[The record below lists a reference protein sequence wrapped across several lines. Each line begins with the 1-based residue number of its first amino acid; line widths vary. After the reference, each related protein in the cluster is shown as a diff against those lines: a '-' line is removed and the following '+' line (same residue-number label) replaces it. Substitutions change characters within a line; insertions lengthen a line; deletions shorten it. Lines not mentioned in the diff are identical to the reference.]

1 MIYYNRMLFKNEWP
15 LALVVLI
22 FLTFF
27 FHARLFIPLSLYTS
41 QDYGR
46 GDITHFNYPLKD
58 LYAETLKRFT
68 LPVWTDLISGGYP
81 VLAEGQVGTFY
92 LPNLVLFWL
101 LPTAL
106 AFNLS
111 YLVSSI
117 LAALGLYL
125 YCRHLKLGLYS
136 SLLAASSFTFSMAFV
151 AHTIHLNVI
160 QTASLIP
167 WILLFGEKLLSKV
180 SLANFLLLAFLINQQ
195 LMVGFMQLSLYTTVA
210 LILLLIF
217 KAVTQKIDVKRYTLM
232 PLAIVVGVLIGA
244 IQILP
249 TLELLAQAF
258 DPSLGRPS
266 EYVLW
271 IKYPLR
277 HLLYF
282 INPYF
287 FADPSLGNY
296 VINRKEGLF
305 WENNGYMGI
314 LPLVLAL
321 IALVWVRKRFIK
333 IHLFM
338 LVFWLLFSLGWL
350 FILYGLPPIS
360 YFRVTQRSLFFIT
373 LSLAVLAGF
382 GLEALL
388 KRLGEGINQQ
398 VGTMMGVLLIIL
410 SFLNLYLLLPP
421 YNGVLEADKWLKIPA
436 TAQFLQDRLTEGR
449 IYSVGWVSNWERV
462 YHDISR
468 GWRSADAAKL
478 LATRASL
485 DPNTNMVFNIASAD
499 GYAGRF
505 TKRSHFLKEQTE
517 QGIDEARDEIKI
529 SSSSA
534 KLLTIQAVRYLVSS
548 KPISTTSFDQVFSY
562 YDDLSQTSY
571 FIYKNSKYQG
581 RIFAV
586 SNTKLVT
593 TDASFKQVVESE
605 NFDPQKIALVE
616 TPQVRQFDADVK
628 IEDIETT
635 SSKVSFSSKG
645 SSQALI
651 VVADSF
657 YPGWELT
664 IDGNK
669 QDILPV
675 NINSR
680 GVIVPPGEH
689 QIEMSYQPAS
699 LAKGAVISS
708 VTLAAILGFLLKPYI
723 TKLVINLRR

>member
-1 MIYYNRMLFKNEWP
+1 MIYYNRMIFKKEWT
-15 LALVVLI
+15 LTLIVLI

-27 FHARLFIPLSLYTS
+27 FHARLFIPPSLYTS

-58 LYAETLKRFT
+58 FYAEALKKFT

-111 YLVSSI
+111 YLVSSM

-136 SLLAASSFTFSMAFV
+136 SLFAALSFTFSMAFV

-167 WILLFGEKLLSKV
+167 WVLFFGEKLLSKA
-180 SLANFLLLAFLINQQ
+180 SLANFLLLAFFVNQQ

-210 LILLLIF
+210 LILLVIF
-217 KAVTQKIDVKRYTLM
+217 KAVTQKIDVKRYTLI
-232 PLAIVVGVLIGA
+232 PLAIVVAVLTGA

-296 VINRKEGLF
+296 LINRREGLF

-321 IALVWVRKRFIK
+321 VALVWVRQKSIQT
-333 IHLFM
+333 HLFM

-350 FILYGLPPIS
+350 FILYDLPPIS
-360 YFRVTQRSLFFIT
+360 YFRVPQRSLFFIT

-382 GLEALL
+382 GFEAIF
-388 KRLGEGINQQ
+388 KRLRERFNQLMIT
-398 VGTMMGVLLIIL
+398 VIGVLLMML
-410 SFLNLYLLLPP
+410 AFLNLYLLLAP
-421 YNGVLEADKWLKIPA
+421 YNGVLETNQWLKIPA
-436 TAQFLQDRLTEGR
+436 TAQFLQDKLGEGR
-449 IYSVGWVSNWERV
+449 IYSVGWISNWERV
-462 YHDISR
+462 YHTISQ
-468 GWRSADAAKL
+468 GWRSADAPKL

-499 GYAGRF
+499 GYAGRL
-505 TKRSHFLKEQTE
+505 TKRFHFLKEQTE
-517 QGIDEARDEIKI
+517 QGFDEAKDETKV

-534 KLLTIQAVRYLVSS
+534 KLLTMQAVKYLVSS
-548 KPISTTSFDQVFSY
+548 KPISTTGFDQVFSY
-562 YDDLSQTSY
+562 YDDLSQT
-571 FIYKNSKYQG
+571 IYYIYQNSKYQG

-586 SNTKLVT
+586 SDTKLVT
-593 TDASFKQVVESE
+593 TDASFKQVVDSD
-605 NFDPQKIALVE
+605 NFDPRKVALVE
-616 TPQVRQFDADVK
+616 TPQVGQFDADAR
-628 IEDIETT
+628 IENVNTANSRI
-635 SSKVSFSSKG
+635 SFASKSN
-645 SSQALI
+645 SQALI

-664 IDGNK
+664 IDGK
-669 QDILPV
+669 KGEILPV

-680 GVIVPPGEH
+680 GIIVPAGEH

-699 LAKGAVISS
+699 LVKGAIISLITLVI
-708 VTLAAILGFLLKPYI
+708 ILGWLAKPI
-723 TKLVINLRR
+723 MRFTF